1 PDTPEAA
8 QESSEEWMAAKRHR
22 RIVHS
27 DAPGA
32 VLDEE
37 TARRLAGELKE
48 VRRRLVS
55 IAPDD
60 HQLWAHAARE
70 ASGVYAAWS
79 HATEDGQG
87 PLGRTARV
95 LARSAHRSGVK
106 ITTPLEAPLRT
117 SGTTAFLLAATRAPS
132 PMAQALIMNQML
144 RMTQAFY
151 EMHQANQELRET
163 QLINDAF
170 EQHLTA
176 VAAPL
181 PEVETSA
188 PVRSASHAG
197 PVRERG
203 VLGETQGPNATVRPY
218 VESTRDEHGMEL

>member
-1 PDTPEAA
+1 
-8 QESSEEWMAAKRHR
+8 
-22 RIVHS
+22 
-27 DAPGA
+27 
-32 VLDEE
+32 
-37 TARRLAGELKE
+37 

-60 HQLWAHAARE
+60 HQSWAHAARE

-106 ITTPLEAPLRT
+106 ITAPLEAPLRA

-132 PMAQALIMNQML
+132 PVAQALIMNQML

-151 EMHQANQELRET
+151 EMHQANKDLRET

-170 EQHLTA
+170 EHHLA
-176 VAAPL
+176 VVAAPL

-188 PVRSASHAG
+188 PPRTAAHAG
-197 PVRERG
+197 PTRDRG
-203 VLGETQGPNATVRPY
+203 ALRETQGPTATVRPY
-218 VESTRDEHGMEL
+218 VDHTRDEHGMEL